1 MLKNLPAMQETWF
14 DSWVE
19 KIHWRRDSL
28 PTAVSL
34 GFPWGSANKESEC
47 SAGDLG
53 LISGLRRSPGEGKG
67 YPLQRGHKES
77 DTTERLSFSL
87 SIIPQHNISQNQ
99 RQIWCRLCSFC
110 FYLLF
115 VYICLCSLHILALH
129 CSLEK
134 HRLDLK
140 GYTQTLALNISI
152 LMGNVIFHMRLHNFL
167 DKFEPLLQ
175 ETLRALLGEFQFED
189 TAAFICCM

>member
-1 MLKNLPAMQETWF
+1 MQEAFLFCKWWYICRIMCAFLYTLITQLLKNLPAMQETWF

-99 RQIWCRLCSFC
+99 RQI
-110 FYLLF
+110 
-115 VYICLCSLHILALH
+115 
-129 CSLEK
+129 
-134 HRLDLK
+134 
-140 GYTQTLALNISI
+140 
-152 LMGNVIFHMRLHNFL
+152 
-167 DKFEPLLQ
+167 
-175 ETLRALLGEFQFED
+175 
-189 TAAFICCM
+189 